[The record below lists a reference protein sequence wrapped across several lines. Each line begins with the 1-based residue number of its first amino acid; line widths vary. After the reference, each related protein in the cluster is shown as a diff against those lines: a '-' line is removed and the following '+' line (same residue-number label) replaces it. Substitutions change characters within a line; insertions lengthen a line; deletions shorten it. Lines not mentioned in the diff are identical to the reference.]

1 MSYKAARLVPLALA
15 VAGLIAIACDEGTP
29 VSPVGSILRI
39 SAQPTRIGASGA
51 STVTVQ
57 ALRGNGNPVNEGT
70 EIRLATSIGTIDE
83 VVHTDRDGVAKATL
97 RGDGRVGT
105 ATISAYSGAVEP
117 VTTEVGIGSLAASV
131 RLQVTP
137 SSVPEGGG
145 ILALLALVRDDQGQ
159 PLPEASVNFASDAGT
174 LASGGSFL
182 LSDANGEARDT
193 LTLTAEQL
201 LVVGSDSFE
210 VSAEVG
216 GVGGVVADT
225 FAVAI
230 QRPPTASFTFS
241 RVDNTV
247 AFTDTSTGGP
257 TSWFWD
263 FGDGNTSSQQNPV
276 NTYSVGGT
284 SYIVTLTVQ
293 NAVGSDTANATV
305 AIP

>member
-1 MSYKAARLVPLALA
+1 MRNIAMRSAWVLV
-15 VAGLIAIACDEGTP
+15 VASLVWGACDEGTP
-29 VSPVGSILRI
+29 VSPTGSILRI
-39 SAQPTRIGASGA
+39 SAQPTRIGATGS
-51 STVTVQ
+51 STVTIQ

-70 EIRLATSIGTIDE
+70 EIRLSTSLGTIDE
-83 VVHTDRDGVAKATL
+83 VVHTDRDGIAKATL

-105 ATISAYSGAVEP
+105 AVVTAHSGAVEP
-117 VTTEVGIGSLAASV
+117 VTTEVGVGSQAASV

-137 SSVPEGGG
+137 TSVPESGG
-145 ILALLALVRDDQGQ
+145 ILELLALVRDDQGQ
-159 PLPEASVNFASDAGT
+159 PLPEASVNFTADAGT

-182 LSDANGEARDT
+182 LSDAAGEARDT
-193 LTLTAEQL
+193 LTVTAEQL
-201 LVVGSDSFE
+201 LAVGGDSFE

-216 GVGGVVADT
+216 GVGGVVADI

-257 TSWFWD
+257 TSWQWN
-263 FGDGNTSSQQNPV
+263 FGDGNSSTQQNPV
-276 NTYSVGGT
+276 NTYAVGGQ
-284 SYIVTLTVQ
+284 SYIVTLTVT
-293 NAVGSDTANATV
+293 NAVGTDTANATV

>member
-1 MSYKAARLVPLALA
+1 MSSRRRHLTLLGALA
-15 VAGLIAIACDEGTP
+15 FVALWSACDEGTP

-39 SAQPTRIGASGA
+39 SAQPTRIGTSG
-51 STVTVQ
+51 SSIVTLQ
-57 ALRGNGNPVNEGT
+57 ALRGNGNPVNQGT
-70 EIRLATSIGTIDE
+70 EIRLSTTIGTIDE
-83 VVHTDRDGVAKATL
+83 VVHTDRDGIAKATL

-105 ATISAYSGAVEP
+105 ATITAYSGAVEP
-117 VTTEVGIGSLAASV
+117 VTTEVGVGALAASV

-137 SSVPEGGG
+137 TSVPETGGT
-145 ILALLALVRDDQGQ
+145 IALLALVRDEQGQ
-159 PLPEASVNFASDAGT
+159 PLPEATVNFTADAGT

-182 LSDANGEARDT
+182 VSDSRGEANDV
-193 LTLTAEQL
+193 LTVTPEQL
-201 LVVGSDSFE
+201 LAVGTDTFE

-216 GVGGVVADT
+216 GAGGVVSDT

-230 QRPPTASFTFS
+230 QRPPNAAFTFS

-263 FGDGNTSSQQNPV
+263 FGDGNTSNQQNPV
-276 NTYSVGGT
+276 HTYAVGGT

-293 NAVGSDTANATV
+293 NAVGTDSANATV

>member
-1 MSYKAARLVPLALA
+1 MYRRRFLAALGVLSFALA
-15 VAGLIAIACDEGTP
+15 ILTCDKGTP
-29 VSPVGSILRI
+29 VAPTGTVLRI
-39 SAQPTRIGASGA
+39 SAQPTRIATSGS
-51 STVTVQ
+51 STVTLQ
-57 ALRGNGNPVNEGT
+57 ALRGNGNPVNQGT
-70 EIRLATSIGTIDE
+70 EIRLSTTLGTIDE
-83 VVHTDRDGVAKATL
+83 VVHTDRDGIAKATL

-105 ATISAYSGAVEP
+105 ATITAYSGAVEP
-117 VTTEVGIGSLAASV
+117 VTTEVGVGALAASV

-137 SSVPEGGG
+137 TSVPETGGT
-145 ILALLALVRDDQGQ
+145 ITLLALVRDDQGQ
-159 PLPEASVNFASDAGT
+159 PLPEATVNFTADAGT

-182 LSDANGEARDT
+182 VSDSRGEATDV
-193 LTLTAEQL
+193 LTVTAEQL
-201 LVVGSDSFE
+201 LAIGSDSFE

-216 GVGGVVADT
+216 GAGGVVADT

-230 QRPPTASFTFS
+230 QRPPKAAFTFS

-263 FGDGNTSSQQNPV
+263 FGDGNTSNQQNPV
-276 NTYSVGGT
+276 HTYAVGGT

-293 NAVGSDTANATV
+293 NAVGSDSANATV